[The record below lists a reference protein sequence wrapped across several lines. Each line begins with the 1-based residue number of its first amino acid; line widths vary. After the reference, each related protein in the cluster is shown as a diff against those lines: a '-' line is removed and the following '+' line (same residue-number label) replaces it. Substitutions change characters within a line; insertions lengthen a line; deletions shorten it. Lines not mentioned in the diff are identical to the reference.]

1 MDVVTGT
8 QVAIALTV
16 PIPCERMWDLI
27 TAVDRIGEWSPEA
40 IGGTWD
46 DGAQGPV
53 PGARFIS
60 RNRFADAFVSTVTCV
75 VIEAE
80 RPSTFAWTVLD
91 DSGLVGSTW
100 RYELREGGEPGSTL
114 VYHWFTHGPGIT
126 GARVAA
132 EADPQALNSR
142 LVMLCR
148 NMTTTIDAMVTADT
162 AIGATG

>member
-40 IGGTWD
+40 VGGTWD
-46 DGAQGPV
+46 DGAQRPV
-53 PGARFIS
+53 PGARFIA
-60 RNRFADAFVSTVTCV
+60 RNRYADGFVSTVTCV

-80 RPSTFAWTVLD
+80 RPSTYAWTVLD

-100 RYELREGGEPGSTL
+100 RYELREGGEPGSTS
-114 VYHWFTHGPGIT
+114 VQHSFTHGPGIT
-126 GARVAA
+126 GARVGA
-132 EADPQALNSR
+132 EADPQALNRR
-142 LVMLCR
+142 LVTLCR
-148 NMTTTIDAMVTADT
+148 NMTTTIGAMVTADT
-162 AIGATG
+162 AIGATR